1 MANGKIAFAM
11 VGLPARGKTYM
22 ARKIARYLAW
32 LGHETRVFNVGS
44 YRRNRIGAR
53 QTHEF
58 FDPENPSGAEA
69 RRQLALAALDDM
81 LGWLRAG
88 GEVAIYD
95 ATNSSRARRDLLR
108 AACAEHGVELVFVES
123 VCDDAAIVDANVR
136 LTKARSPDYADV
148 DADTAVRDF
157 VARIHH
163 YEQSYQTV
171 SDDEGAY
178 VRVIDVGRKVEAHRI
193 RGTIA
198 ARVVYFLLHLHIQP
212 RSFWLTRH
220 GESEAN
226 VVGAIGGDTGLSLR
240 GQSYADALADF
251 VHTRIAPN
259 GAPLVVWTS
268 TLQRTITTAASL
280 GLPTTRWKALDEI
293 DAGRCDGMTYAE
305 IAAQM
310 PEEWAAR
317 QADKFRYRYPRGESY
332 EDVITR
338 LEPII
343 LGLERE
349 RTPVLVVAHQA
360 VIRALY
366 AYLLD
371 RPASECP
378 RIDVP
383 LHTVLELT
391 PTAYGCD
398 EKRWPLAPSPLDQ
411 EGFRAV

>member
-1 MANGKIAFAM
+1 MASDKIAFVM

-22 ARKIARYLAW
+22 ARKMARYLSW
-32 LGHETRVFNVGS
+32 LGHATRVFNVGS
-44 YRRNRIGAR
+44 YRRTRLGAR

-58 FDPENPSGAEA
+58 FDPDNVSGVEL
-69 RRQLALAALDDM
+69 RRTLALAALDDM
-81 LGWLRAG
+81 LGWFTSG

-95 ATNSSRARRDLLR
+95 ATNSSRARRDLVR
-108 AACAEHGVELVFVES
+108 AECAQRDIEVVFVES
-123 VCDDAAIVDANVR
+123 ICDDAAIVDANVR
-136 LTKARSPDYADV
+136 ETKARSPDYADI

-157 VARIHH
+157 LARIHH

-171 SDDEGAY
+171 TDDEGAY

-193 RGTIA
+193 RGDIA
-198 ARVVYFLLHLHIQP
+198 TRVVFFLLNLHIQP

-220 GESEAN
+220 GESELN
-226 VVGAIGGDTGLSLR
+226 VVGRIGGDPTLSLR
-240 GQSYADALADF
+240 GASYADALADF
-251 VHTRIAPN
+251 VRTRVAPG

-268 TLQRTITTAASL
+268 TLRRTIATAAPL
-280 GLPTTRWKALDEI
+280 QRATTRFKALDEI
-293 DAGRCDGMTYAE
+293 DAGLCEGMTYAE
-305 IAAQM
+305 IAERM
-310 PEEWAAR
+310 PEEWAGR

-332 EDVITR
+332 QDVITR
-338 LEPII
+338 LEPMI

-349 RTPVLVVAHQA
+349 RTPVLLIAHQA
-360 VIRALY
+360 VLRALY
-366 AYLLD
+366 AYLMD
-371 RPASECP
+371 RPGEDCP

-398 EKRWPLAPSPLDQ
+398 ERRWALAPSPLDQ